1 MCDTHPH
8 RYAVATWTEFNH
20 TQAAAVAEKREEGGG
35 GVWTVKK
42 KQKQQTEIT
51 NIYIKKSTLEI
62 RNTVCFPDRD
72 SRKWDNMG

>member
-20 TQAAAVAEKREEGGG
+20 TQAAAVAEKREGVG

-51 NIYIKKSTLEI
+51 NIFKKI
-62 RNTVCFPDRD
+62 NARD
-72 SRKWDNMG
+72 KKYCLFSR

>member
-42 KQKQQTEIT
+42 NKNNKPKLQ
-51 NIYIKKSTLEI
+51 IYIYI
-62 RNTVCFPDRD
+62 
-72 SRKWDNMG
+72 